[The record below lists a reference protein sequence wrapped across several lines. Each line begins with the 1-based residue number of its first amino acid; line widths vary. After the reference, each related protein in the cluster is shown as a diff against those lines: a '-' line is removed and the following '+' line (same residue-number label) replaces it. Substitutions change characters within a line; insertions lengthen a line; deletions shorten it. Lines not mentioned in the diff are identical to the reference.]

1 MPPKKKNS
9 IVIQDLSS
17 WFAVTDIERS
27 SFAHGLNYSPTC
39 SGMAWQYMGFDCWG
53 WECTTTLTHELCS
66 WQVKTWRNHW
76 NSGCILGA
84 ATFQFFIVLFMKQQQ
99 LLLFCW
105 VIILILLIISKGVAA
120 QCAVWECGLSSFQAD
135 PNGLC
140 MPTCFA
146 SNGLQSGWKQKI

>member
-1 MPPKKKNS
+1 MADCSLNGVQSWGSSKGTSLDQSLSFDVSWNDMECPPPQKKIHSHSRS
-9 IVIQDLSS
+9 IQLI
-17 WFAVTDIERS
+17 WAVTDIERS

-84 ATFQFFIVLFMKQQQ
+84 ATFQFFIVTMSFLWSNSNCYDFVEWSFLF
-99 LLLFCW
+99 F
-105 VIILILLIISKGVAA
+105 
-120 QCAVWECGLSSFQAD
+120 
-135 PNGLC
+135 
-140 MPTCFA
+140 
-146 SNGLQSGWKQKI
+146 